1 MWGDSPAGRPAGA
14 EASCEGDCV
23 MRLPSVL
30 AALTMAAAS
39 MISLAGSADAAETIV
54 CDNTAD
60 TALTGTLDGTVVV
73 PEGANCFI
81 VDATITG
88 AFRAIHSPGVVS
100 LIDTH
105 VLAKGG
111 IFVKGAMR
119 RVTIGSDGCRV
130 DPYAGRNLKV
140 FDSRNV
146 AICEMGIRNN
156 LMVKRSTGRVMVR
169 DNYACNNLMVTDNI
183 VLGLRVFDNRYTRN
197 LMIERNTVENK
208 TDVRDNVDTG
218 ESVNECRA
226 SILEENGF

>member
-1 MWGDSPAGRPAGA
+1 M
-14 EASCEGDCV
+14 

-105 VLAKGG
+105 VLAQGG
-111 IFVKGAMR
+111 IFVKGATT
-119 RVTIGSDGCRV
+119 RVIIGSDGCRV
-130 DPYAGRNLKV
+130 DPFAGRNLKV
-140 FDSRNV
+140 FDSNNV

-169 DNYACNNLMVTDNI
+169 DNYACNNLMVTDNT
-183 VLGLRVFDNRYTRN
+183 VLALRVLDNRYTRN
-197 LMIERNTVENK
+197 LMIARNTVAGPTVLRN
-208 TDVRDNVDTG
+208 NVDTG
-218 ESVNECRA
+218 ESVNQCRA
-226 SILEENGF
+226 TIREENGL

>member
-1 MWGDSPAGRPAGA
+1 MYVKRSPF
-14 EASCEGDCV
+14 
-23 MRLPSVL
+23 VL
-30 AALTMAAAS
+30 AALMMLPAS
-39 MISLAGSADAAETIV
+39 MISLAGSAAAVETII
-54 CDNTAD
+54 CDNTAT
-60 TALTGTLDGTVVV
+60 TALTGTLEGTVVV
-73 PEGANCFI
+73 PEGASCFI
-81 VDATITG
+81 EDATVTG

-105 VLAKGG
+105 VLSQGG
-111 IFVKGAMR
+111 IFVKGATR

-169 DNYACNNLMVTDNI
+169 DNYACNNLMVTDNV
-183 VLGLRVFDNRYTRN
+183 VLGLRVLDNRYTRN
-197 LMIERNTVENK
+197 LMVERNTVENS
-208 TDVRDNVDTG
+208 TVVRDNVDTG

-226 SILEENGF
+226 TILEENGL

>member
-1 MWGDSPAGRPAGA
+1 MK
-14 EASCEGDCV
+14 
-23 MRLPSVL
+23 RLTCAL
-30 AALTMAAAS
+30 AALTMVPAAAVLS
-39 MISLAGSADAAETIV
+39 SAGSAGAAETIV
-54 CDNTAD
+54 CDNTGA

-73 PEGANCFI
+73 PEGAHCYI
-81 VDATITG
+81 EDATITG

-111 IFVKGAMR
+111 IFVKGATR
-119 RVTIGSDGCRV
+119 RVTIGSEGCRV

-140 FDSRNV
+140 FDSKNV

-169 DNYACNNLMVTDNI
+169 DNYACNNLMVTDNV

-197 LMIERNTVENK
+197 LMVERNTVENK

-218 ESVNECRA
+218 ESVNKCRA
-226 SILEENGF
+226 TILEENGL